1 MQPVRATVAR
11 AILAVVTLVLL
22 ISQIGFA
29 LVPLLAPDHIW
40 AARRSSIVGRWLW
53 TLVPA
58 FLGVGALAWAA
69 IYVPAGELK
78 PAIWLVPAVA
88 LAVSWIALRQVAGPP
103 PARHAR

>member
-29 LVPLLAPDHIW
+29 LVPLLAPAHIW

-58 FLGVGALAWAA
+58 LGVGALAWAA

-78 PAIWLVPAVA
+78 PAIWRVPAVA